1 MTFANELRNAVLDY
15 RQAEKA
21 KREKAVKDG
30 LEKVKAVLMEQ
41 AKQGKSEY
49 VAGFDIFP
57 CYASE
62 IIDLLRAEGVRV
74 HDTYRPNKVMFS
86 W

>member
-41 AKQGKSEY
+41 AKQGKTQY
-49 VAGFDIFP
+49 IAGFDIFP

-62 IIDLLRAEGVRV
+62 IIDLLRAEGVQI
-74 HDTYRPNKVMFS
+74 HDTYGRQKIVFS